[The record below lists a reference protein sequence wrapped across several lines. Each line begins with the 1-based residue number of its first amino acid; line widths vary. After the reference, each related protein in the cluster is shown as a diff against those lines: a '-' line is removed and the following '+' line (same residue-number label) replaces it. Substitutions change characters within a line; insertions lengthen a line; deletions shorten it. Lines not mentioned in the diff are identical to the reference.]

1 MGWWG
6 TGIMEGDSPMDEV
19 GSLAAVC
26 GVEYSEPGV
35 DADGDGYVFTPEA
48 LNKNQAR
55 LAKVA
60 DNNTYDS
67 HITYQVWAYLVM
79 KNGAEMTSEMQTM
92 FLSACDSDE
101 WAQEDEDRQESIN
114 DFRKEIE
121 EYGGHP
127 VNLEGHSK
135 GLFHSLAEKGLL

>member
-26 GVEYSEPGV
+26 GVEYSEPSD

-48 LNKNQAR
+48 LNKNQNQ
-55 LAKVA
+55 LMKVA
-60 DNNTYDS
+60 DNNKYDG
-67 HITYQVWAYLVM
+67 HITFQVWAYLVM
-79 KNGAEMTSEMQTM
+79 KHGAEMTRLMKAC

-101 WAQEDEDRQESIN
+101 WAQEGDEERQESISS
-114 DFRKEIE
+114 FREKIE
-121 EYGGHP
+121 AYSGEAVDP
-127 VNLEGHSK
+127 K
-135 GLFHSLAEKGLL
+135 QRRGLFEAFVELDLL